1 MINPQFQTPVHPF
14 KLFVHLSQKMKKLY
28 LIDFDGTVT
37 SKDSFILFSYF
48 SLNIILFI
56 RYWFCVLLQL
66 FYFKKETLKER
77 FYNHFRFLPV
87 PQFQAL
93 CDEFEEIVIRKI
105 VKKSFLNYV
114 NKIDPES
121 KIVIVSASIKN
132 YLEPWC
138 NKMGFELIST
148 ELEVVNGTLTGRF
161 STYNCN
167 GEEKVRR
174 IKEKYNLSLY
184 HQIHVFGNSKG
195 DLPMLGLGTHQYY
208 KFFT

>member
-1 MINPQFQTPVHPF
+1 
-14 KLFVHLSQKMKKLY
+14 MKKLY

-174 IKEKYNLSLY
+174 IKEKYNL
-184 HQIHVFGNSKG
+184 
-195 DLPMLGLGTHQYY
+195 
-208 KFFT
+208 